1 MAVVSWNFSGKSLSI
16 ETGTLAKQASG
27 SAVVRFG
34 DTIVLATA
42 TVSPGPREGV
52 DFFPLV
58 VDFEEKMY
66 AAGKIPGSRFI
77 KREGRPSDNAIAT
90 CRRIDRPLRP
100 LFPRSFRN
108 EVQVIITVLSA
119 DPWNPPDVPGLV
131 GASAAVALS
140 AVPFNGPLGAVRVGR
155 VNGEFIV
162 NPTHQDLETSDLDI
176 VVAGTR
182 EGVLMVEAAASE
194 VPEPVMAQAIEFGQ
208 AYLLPL
214 IEIQEKLAE
223 EAGKPKMEV
232 PEKPADP
239 EIKSAV
245 DAFAGQIEEVLTSPD
260 KLARESATS
269 EIAQGIVQQLL
280 PQFPEREA
288 ELKSAVEA
296 LIESVFRSLVLD
308 QGRRVDG
315 RAVDE
320 LRPLDCH
327 VALLPQTHGSAL
339 FSRGQTQVL
348 SIVTLGGMGEAQIVN
363 TLTPE
368 EETKRFMHHY
378 YFPPFSVGEVRP
390 MRGPSRRDIGHGTLV
405 ENSLLPL
412 IPDEN
417 SFPYTIRVVSE
428 VLESNGSSSMASV
441 CASSLSLMDAGV
453 PMKAGA
459 AGVSIGMVTD
469 GQRRVLLTD
478 IQGIED
484 FSGNMDAKVAGTRNG
499 VTGIQLDVKC
509 AGVPLEVISQALE
522 RARDARM
529 RILDAM
535 DATLSAPRPELA
547 PHAPRVFALEI
558 HPDKIGDLIGPGG
571 KVVKKIEADFGV
583 RVDIEQDGRVFV
595 AATDKANGEAAVKT
609 IESITREVRV
619 GETYV
624 GKVVRITTFGAFV
637 EIAPGKDGLLHI
649 SEIAPHHLKRV
660 EDVLRVGDE
669 VMVKVIQIDPAGKV
683 RLSRKSLLEQGSA
696 GEQEERRG

>member
-1 MAVVSWNFSGKSLSI
+1 MAVVSWNFSGKPLSI

-155 VNGEFIV
+155 VNGEFV
-162 NPTHQDLETSDLDI
+162 LNPTHQDLETSDLDI

-208 AYLLPL
+208 SHLLPL

-269 EIAQGIVQQLL
+269 EIAQGIVQKLL

-296 LIESVFRSLVLD
+296 LIESVFRGLVLD

-327 VALLPQTHGSAL
+327 AALLPQTHGSAL

-453 PMKAGA
+453 PLKAAA

-595 AATDKANGEAAVKT
+595 AATDKANGEAAVKI

-683 RLSRKSLLEQGSA
+683 RLSRKSLIEQGSA

>member
-609 IESITREVRV
+609 IESITRDVRV